1 MKNRTFNIKT
11 SVSKDTNV
19 QTVVFEG
26 DLGIKNAE
34 PILEAIKALK
44 FNAATIILN
53 LKSVEKLDITTIQC
67 LRALRNHLNGL
78 GIKTEVNSHVSPDI
92 ERLLINTGFDKTL

>member
-1 MKNRTFNIKT
+1 MKSRTFNIKT
-11 SVSKDTNV
+11 LNSKDPKN

-34 PILEAIKALK
+34 GILETIRSLK
-44 FNAATIILN
+44 FSAETVTLN
-53 LKSVEKLDITTIQC
+53 LKSVEKLDITTIQNI
-67 LRALRNHLNGL
+67 RALKSELTTL
-78 GIKTEVNSHVSPDI
+78 GKKVEVNAQINPEI